1 MRDWSKLIG
10 HWEVLEGWN
19 VWSLLLIDFLPF
31 AYPLQLFIIFC
42 LFFFPP
48 FSLLRALQLNWKII
62 ISGIT
67 LTLLAVIWYYPT
79 FFLLFAFV
87 IYSLVLVI
95 AGKTTLVRLQ

>member
-1 MRDWSKLIG
+1 MVIIINRFS
-10 HWEVLEGWN
+10 
-19 VWSLLLIDFLPF
+19 SFRLP
-31 AYPLQLFIIFC
+31 PSIIYNI
-42 LFFFPP
+42 LSVFFFPP

>member
-1 MRDWSKLIG
+1 MSG
-10 HWEVLEGWN
+10 GCGQ
-19 VWSLLLIDFLPF
+19 VWSLLLIDFIPVRLPI
-31 AYPLQLFIIFC
+31 QLFIIFC
-42 LFFFPP
+42 LSCFLLFFFR
-48 FSLLRALQLNWKII
+48 LLRALQLNWKII